1 MGSVKLYIEEYKIL
15 RKSSWLQPLSRQSIN
30 KKSRAAFAMRRP
42 GVRSPLCS
50 TNRIKYLRQG
60 SDLVF
65 FICHRFVTC
74 RNGFHQVFKCLC
86 STNRIKYLRQGS
98 DLVFFICHRFVTCR
112 NGFHQVFKCSALR
125 LIGSV
130 RVAQSHS
137 NIRPSE
143 DFSQCKRIGP
153 AVCHAGSGGVTQVMK
168 PKVSDSC
175 ILLCLIK
182 TELNVDKASF
192 RLRTWKDIFA
202 CPR

>member
-15 RKSSWLQPLSRQSIN
+15 RKSSWLQPLSCQSIN

-42 GVRSPLCS
+42 GVRSP
-50 TNRIKYLRQG
+50 
-60 SDLVF
+60 
-65 FICHRFVTC
+65 
-74 RNGFHQVFKCLC
+74 LC

-143 DFSQCKRIGP
+143 DRGKCESIRS
-153 AVCHAGSGGVTQVMK
+153 AVSHTRGCRMTQVMK
-168 PKVSDSC
+168 AEIFDSC
-175 ILLCLIK
+175 IALRQIK
-182 TELNVDKASF
+182 STLHVDQTSF
-192 RLRTWKDIFA
+192 RFWTWKDIFA

>member
-1 MGSVKLYIEEYKIL
+1 
-15 RKSSWLQPLSRQSIN
+15 
-30 KKSRAAFAMRRP
+30 MRRSEFELLVTLIVSMTY
-42 GVRSPLCS
+42 GHRLSFQCNAEVRDSIPLCS
-50 TNRIKYLRQG
+50 TNRINDLRQG
-60 SDLVF
+60 SDPA
-65 FICHRFVTC
+65 
-74 RNGFHQVFKCLC
+74 
-86 STNRIKYLRQGS
+86 
-98 DLVFFICHRFVTCR
+98 FFICHRFVTCR

>member
-15 RKSSWLQPLSRQSIN
+15 RKSSWLQPLSCQSIN

-42 GVRSPLCS
+42 GVRSP
-50 TNRIKYLRQG
+50 
-60 SDLVF
+60 
-65 FICHRFVTC
+65 
-74 RNGFHQVFKCLC
+74 LC

-153 AVCHAGSGGVTQVMK
+153 AVCHASSGGVTQVMK

>member
-15 RKSSWLQPLSRQSIN
+15 RKSSWLQPLIISISWR
-30 KKSRAAFAMRRP
+30 KEQIP
-42 GVRSPLCS
+42 VR
-50 TNRIKYLRQG
+50 NAEVRG
-60 SDLVF
+60 S
-65 FICHRFVTC
+65 IP
-74 RNGFHQVFKCLC
+74 LC

-130 RVAQSHS
+130 RVAQSRS

-182 TELNVDKASF
+182 TELNVDKAAF